1 MHNPCPTTTNQHQE
15 RYFARLRQYFSKQ
28 IKQYKCRLLS
38 TSKVY
43 PISKVSP
50 NKVSNLPPQILEED
64 IKKIQHNIEDIKHNI
79 DELKLSASKRISQ
92 MGCQQSGSTLC
103 SNPSLKGS
111 VHIPPVYDH
120 QNVKNM
126 RRNSPIQGQLLC
138 YPPGPHKPLVS
149 ERRTPEVHIPPV
161 YDLQNML
168 RDPPG
173 QSPVGYSFHSTEPS
187 WKAPACH
194 GLENSPRIIPEY
206 YMTTN
211 LKNGILKIDYYEMI
225 IDDIRN
231 LRPLSPYQ
239 MKYIRKNL
247 TPHEYYNII
256 HEYNKVMYFYIDVYL
271 QT

>member
-1 MHNPCPTTTNQHQE
+1 MYNPYQPTTNQDQ

-43 PISKVSP
+43 PISKVSLS
-50 NKVSNLPPQILEED
+50 KVSNLPPQILEED

-79 DELKLSASKRISQ
+79 DELKLSASKHISQ
-92 MGCQQSGSTLC
+92 LGCQQSGSTLC

-111 VHIPPVYDH
+111 VQKIT
-120 QNVKNM
+120 
-126 RRNSPIQGQLLC
+126 S
-138 YPPGPHKPLVS
+138 HKPLVS
-149 ERRTPEVHIPPV
+149 ERRRPPEE
-161 YDLQNML
+161 
-168 RDPPG
+168 
-173 QSPVGYSFHSTEPS
+173 HSTEPS
-187 WKAPACH
+187 WKAPAFH

-239 MKYIRKNL
+239 MKYIRKKL

-271 QT
+271 QE

>member
-1 MHNPCPTTTNQHQE
+1 MYNPYQPTTNQDQ

-28 IKQYKCRLLS
+28 IKQYKCRLMS
-38 TSKVY
+38 
-43 PISKVSP
+43 PSKVSP

-64 IKKIQHNIEDIKHNI
+64 INNNI
-79 DELKLSASKRISQ
+79 DELKHSASKRIWTSHL
-92 MGCQQSGSTLC
+92 GCQQSGSTLC

-111 VHIPPVYDH
+111 VQKIT
-120 QNVKNM
+120 
-126 RRNSPIQGQLLC
+126 S
-138 YPPGPHKPLVS
+138 HKPLVS
-149 ERRTPEVHIPPV
+149 ERRRPPEE
-161 YDLQNML
+161 
-168 RDPPG
+168 
-173 QSPVGYSFHSTEPS
+173 HSTEPS
-187 WKAPACH
+187 WKAPAFH

-239 MKYIRKNL
+239 MKYIRKKL

-271 QT
+271 QE